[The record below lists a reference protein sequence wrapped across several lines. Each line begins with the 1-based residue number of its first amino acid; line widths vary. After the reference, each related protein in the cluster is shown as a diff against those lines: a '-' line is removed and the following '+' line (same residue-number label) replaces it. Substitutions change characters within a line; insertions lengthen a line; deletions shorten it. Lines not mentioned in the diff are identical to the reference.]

1 MLRNKTIIKTSLAA
15 LLFGAV
21 CVVVFLLAR
30 PQTQTD
36 QLKIVSTIFP
46 GYDFART
53 IAGDNADIT
62 MLIYPGSEIHSFEPS
77 PQDIINI
84 QDSDV
89 FIYVGG
95 ESEAWVE
102 KIIANLDTNRTK
114 IVRMMDAVD
123 LVEEEL
129 VEGMESE
136 HQHEHEDEDEHESE
150 VEYDEHV
157 WTSPLNAIKIVG
169 SIRDALVNADPQNAN
184 YYQTA
189 TANYTEQLTKLDSD
203 IRTTLS
209 DTAHHTLIF
218 GDRFPLRYFVEEY
231 GLQYYAAFPGCSDQT
246 EASTATLAFL
256 INKIK
261 SENIKYIFTIELS
274 NQAVARTIAAET
286 GAEILEFHSLHNIS
300 KSDFDS
306 GKTYLQIMHQNLTNL
321 KRALN

>member
-1 MLRNKTIIKTSLAA
+1 MLRNKTIAKTSLAA

-21 CVVVFLLAR
+21 CVVVFLLAK

-46 GYDFART
+46 GYDFARA

-62 MLIYPGSEIHSFEPS
+62 MLINPGSEIHSFEPS

-84 QDSDV
+84 QNSDV

-123 LVEEEL
+123 LVKEEL
-129 VEGMESE
+129 VEGMEP
-136 HQHEHEDEDEHESE
+136 EHEDEDEA
-150 VEYDEHV
+150 EYDEHV
-157 WTSPLNAIKIVG
+157 WTSPLNAIKIVE
-169 SIRDALVNADPQNAN
+169 SIRDAIVNADPQNAN

-189 TANYTEQLTKLDSD
+189 TADYTKQLAQLDSD

-209 DTAHHTLIF
+209 DTTHHTLIF

-231 GLQYYAAFPGCSDQT
+231 NLQYYAAFPGCSDQT

-286 GAEILEFHSLHNIS
+286 GTEILEFHSLHNIS

>member
-1 MLRNKTIIKTSLAA
+1 MPHNKTIVKTSLAA
-15 LLFGAV
+15 LLFSAV
-21 CVVVFLLAR
+21 CVVVFLLAK

-123 LVEEEL
+123 LVKEEL
-129 VEGMESE
+129 VEGMEP
-136 HQHEHEDEDEHESE
+136 EHEDEDE

-157 WTSPLNAIKIVG
+157 WTSPLNAIKIVE

-189 TANYTEQLTKLDSD
+189 TTDYTEQLAQLDSD

-209 DTAHHTLIF
+209 DTTHHTLIF

-231 GLQYYAAFPGCSDQT
+231 NLQYYAAFPGCSDQT

-286 GAEILEFHSLHNIS
+286 GTEILEFHSLHNIS

>member
-1 MLRNKTIIKTSLAA
+1 MLRNKTIAKTSLAA

-21 CVVVFLLAR
+21 CVAVFLLAK

-53 IAGDNADIT
+53 IAGDNADVT
-62 MLIYPGSEIHSFEPS
+62 MLIYPGSEIHSYEPS

-102 KIIANLDTNRTK
+102 KIIANLDTNHTK

-123 LVEEEL
+123 LVKEEL
-129 VEGMESE
+129 VEGMEP
-136 HQHEHEDEDEHESE
+136 EHEDEDE

-157 WTSPLNAIKIVG
+157 WTSPLNAIKIVE

-184 YYQTA
+184 FYQTA
-189 TANYTEQLTKLDSD
+189 AADYTKQLTQLDSE
-203 IRTTLS
+203 IRATLS
-209 DTAHHTLIF
+209 DVTHHTLIF

-231 GLQYYAAFPGCSDQT
+231 NLQYYAAFPGCSDQT

-286 GAEILEFHSLHNIS
+286 GTEILEFHSLHNIS

>member
-1 MLRNKTIIKTSLAA
+1 MLHNKTIVKTSLAA

-21 CVVVFLLAR
+21 CIVIFLLAK

-46 GYDFART
+46 GYDFARA

-136 HQHEHEDEDEHESE
+136 HENEDEI
-150 VEYDEHV
+150 EYDEHV
-157 WTSPLNAIKIVG
+157 WTSPLNAIKIVE

-184 YYQTA
+184 FYQAA
-189 TANYTEQLTKLDSD
+189 TTNYIEQLAQLDSD
-203 IRTTLS
+203 IRATLS
-209 DTAHHTLIF
+209 DTTHHTLIF

-231 GLQYYAAFPGCSDQT
+231 GLQYYAAFPGCSNQT

>member
-1 MLRNKTIIKTSLAA
+1 MLRNKTIAKTSLAA

-21 CVVVFLLAR
+21 CVIVFLLAK

-136 HQHEHEDEDEHESE
+136 HEDEDG

-157 WTSPLNAIKIVG
+157 WTSPLNAIKIVE

-184 YYQTA
+184 FYQTA
-189 TANYTEQLTKLDSD
+189 TANYTEQLTQLDSD
-203 IRTTLS
+203 IRATLS

-231 GLQYYAAFPGCSDQT
+231 NLQYYAAFPGCSDQT

-286 GAEILEFHSLHNIS
+286 GTEILEFHSLHNIS

-306 GKTYLQIMHQNLTNL
+306 GKTYLQIMYQNLTNL

>member
-21 CVVVFLLAR
+21 CVVVFLLAK

-46 GYDFART
+46 GYDFARA

-123 LVEEEL
+123 LVKEEL
-129 VEGMESE
+129 VEGMEPE
-136 HQHEHEDEDEHESE
+136 HEHEDE

-157 WTSPLNAIKIVG
+157 WTSPLNAIKIVE
-169 SIRDALVNADPQNAN
+169 SIRDTLVNADPQNAN
-184 YYQTA
+184 FYQTA
-189 TANYTEQLTKLDSD
+189 TADYTKQLAQLDSD
-203 IRTTLS
+203 IRATLS
-209 DTAHHTLIF
+209 DAAHHTLIF

-231 GLQYYAAFPGCSDQT
+231 NLQYYAAFPGCSDQT

-274 NQAVARTIAAET
+274 SQAVARTIAAET
-286 GAEILEFHSLHNIS
+286 GTEILEFHSLHNIS

-306 GKTYLQIMHQNLTNL
+306 GKTYLQIMQQNLTNL

>member
-1 MLRNKTIIKTSLAA
+1 MLRNKTIAKTSLAA

-21 CVVVFLLAR
+21 CVAVFLLAK

-53 IAGDNADIT
+53 IAGDNADVT
-62 MLIYPGSEIHSFEPS
+62 MLIYPGSEIHSYEPS

-102 KIIANLDTNRTK
+102 KIIANLDTNHTK

-123 LVEEEL
+123 LVKEEL
-129 VEGMESE
+129 VEGMEP
-136 HQHEHEDEDEHESE
+136 EHEDEDE

-157 WTSPLNAIKIVG
+157 WTSPLNAIKIVE

-184 YYQTA
+184 FYQTA
-189 TANYTEQLTKLDSD
+189 AADYTKQLTQLDSD
-203 IRTTLS
+203 IRATLS
-209 DTAHHTLIF
+209 DTTHHTLIF

-231 GLQYYAAFPGCSDQT
+231 DLQYYAAFPGCSDQT
-246 EASTATLAFL
+246 EASTATLTFL

-274 NQAVARTIAAET
+274 NQAVARTIATET

>member
-1 MLRNKTIIKTSLAA
+1 MLRNKTIAKTSLAA

-21 CVVVFLLAR
+21 CVIVFLLAK

-46 GYDFART
+46 GYDFARA

-102 KIIANLDTNRTK
+102 KIIANLDTNHTK

-123 LVEEEL
+123 LVKEEL
-129 VEGMESE
+129 VEGMEPE
-136 HQHEHEDEDEHESE
+136 HEHEDE

-157 WTSPLNAIKIVG
+157 WTSPLNAIKIVE

-184 YYQTA
+184 FYQTA
-189 TANYTEQLTKLDSD
+189 TADYTEQLTQLDSD
-203 IRTTLS
+203 IRATLS
-209 DTAHHTLIF
+209 DAAHHTLIF

-231 GLQYYAAFPGCSDQT
+231 NLQYYAAFPGCSDQT

-286 GAEILEFHSLHNIS
+286 GTEILEFHSLHNIS

>member
-1 MLRNKTIIKTSLAA
+1 MLRNKTIVKTSLAA

-21 CVVVFLLAR
+21 CVVVFLLAK

-53 IAGDNADIT
+53 IAGDNANIT

-123 LVEEEL
+123 LVKEEL
-129 VEGMESE
+129 VEGMEP
-136 HQHEHEDEDEHESE
+136 EHEDEDEA
-150 VEYDEHV
+150 EYDEHV
-157 WTSPLNAIKIVG
+157 WTSPLNAIKIVE

-189 TANYTEQLTKLDSD
+189 TADYTKQLAQLDSD
-203 IRTTLS
+203 IRTMLS
-209 DTAHHTLIF
+209 NTAHHTLIF

-231 GLQYYAAFPGCSDQT
+231 NLQYYAAFPGCSDQT

-286 GAEILEFHSLHNIS
+286 GTEILEFHSLHNIS

-306 GKTYLQIMHQNLTNL
+306 GKTYLQIMYQNLTNL

>member
-21 CVVVFLLAR
+21 CVVVFLLAK

-46 GYDFART
+46 GYDFARA

-102 KIIANLDTNRTK
+102 KIIANLDTNHTK

-123 LVEEEL
+123 LVKEEL
-129 VEGMESE
+129 VEGMEP
-136 HQHEHEDEDEHESE
+136 EHEDEDDA
-150 VEYDEHV
+150 EYDEHV
-157 WTSPLNAIKIVG
+157 WTSPLNAIKIVE

-184 YYQTA
+184 FYQTA
-189 TANYTEQLTKLDSD
+189 TADYTEQLTQLDSD
-203 IRTTLS
+203 IRATLS
-209 DTAHHTLIF
+209 DAAHHTLIF

-231 GLQYYAAFPGCSDQT
+231 NLQYYAAFPGCSDQT

-286 GAEILEFHSLHNIS
+286 GTEILEFHSLHNIS

-306 GKTYLQIMHQNLTNL
+306 GKTYLQIMYQNLTNL

>member
-1 MLRNKTIIKTSLAA
+1 MLRNKTIVKTSLAA

-21 CVVVFLLAR
+21 CVVVFLLAK

-123 LVEEEL
+123 LVKEEL

-136 HQHEHEDEDEHESE
+136 HENEDA

-157 WTSPLNAIKIVG
+157 WTSPLNAIKIVE

-189 TANYTEQLTKLDSD
+189 TADYTEQLAQLDSD
-203 IRTTLS
+203 IRATLS
-209 DTAHHTLIF
+209 DTTRHTLIF

-231 GLQYYAAFPGCSDQT
+231 NLQYYAAFPGCSDQT

-274 NQAVARTIAAET
+274 NQAVARTIAVET
-286 GAEILEFHSLHNIS
+286 GTEILEFHSLHNIS

>member
-1 MLRNKTIIKTSLAA
+1 MLRNKTIAKTSLAA

-21 CVVVFLLAR
+21 CVAVFLLAK

-53 IAGDNADIT
+53 IAGDNADVT
-62 MLIYPGSEIHSFEPS
+62 MLIYPGSEIHSYEPS

-102 KIIANLDTNRTK
+102 KIIANLDTNHTK

-123 LVEEEL
+123 LVKEEL
-129 VEGMESE
+129 VEGMEP
-136 HQHEHEDEDEHESE
+136 EHEDEDE

-157 WTSPLNAIKIVG
+157 WTSPLNAIKIVE

-184 YYQTA
+184 FYQTA
-189 TANYTEQLTKLDSD
+189 AADYTKQLTQLDSD
-203 IRTTLS
+203 IRATLS

-231 GLQYYAAFPGCSDQT
+231 NLQYYAAFPGCSDQT
-246 EASTATLAFL
+246 EASTATLTFL

-274 NQAVARTIAAET
+274 NQAVARTIATET

>member
-1 MLRNKTIIKTSLAA
+1 MLHDKTIVKTSLAA

-21 CVVVFLLAR
+21 CIVIFLLAK

-46 GYDFART
+46 GYDFARA

-62 MLIYPGSEIHSFEPS
+62 MLIYPGSEVHSFEPS

-95 ESEAWVE
+95 ESEAWIE

-123 LVEEEL
+123 LVKEEL
-129 VEGMESE
+129 VEGMEPE
-136 HQHEHEDEDEHESE
+136 HEHEGEA
-150 VEYDEHV
+150 EYDEHV
-157 WTSPLNAIKIVG
+157 WTSPLNAIKIVE

-184 YYQTA
+184 FYQAA
-189 TANYTEQLTKLDSD
+189 TTNYIKQLAQLDSD
-203 IRTTLS
+203 IRATLS
-209 DTAHHTLIF
+209 DTTHHTLIF

-231 GLQYYAAFPGCSDQT
+231 GLQYYAAFPGCSNQT

-274 NQAVARTIAAET
+274 NQAVARTITAET
-286 GAEILEFHSLHNIS
+286 GTEILEFHSLHNIS

-306 GKTYLQIMHQNLTNL
+306 GKTYLQIMYQNLTNL

>member
-1 MLRNKTIIKTSLAA
+1 MLRNKTIIKTSLAV
-15 LLFGAV
+15 LLFCAV
-21 CVVVFLLAR
+21 CVVVFLLAK

-46 GYDFART
+46 GYDFARA

-102 KIIANLDTNRTK
+102 KIIANLDTNHTK

-123 LVEEEL
+123 LVKEEL
-129 VEGMESE
+129 AEGMEP
-136 HQHEHEDEDEHESE
+136 EHEDEDE

-157 WTSPLNAIKIVG
+157 WTSPLNAIKIVE

-184 YYQTA
+184 FYQTA
-189 TANYTEQLTKLDSD
+189 TADYTEQLAQLDSD
-203 IRTTLS
+203 IRATLS

-231 GLQYYAAFPGCSDQT
+231 NLQYYAAFPGCSDQT
-246 EASTATLAFL
+246 EASTATLTFL

-274 NQAVARTIAAET
+274 NQAVARTIATET

>member
-1 MLRNKTIIKTSLAA
+1 MLRNKTIAKTSLAA

-21 CVVVFLLAR
+21 CVAVFLLAK

-53 IAGDNADIT
+53 IAGDNADVT
-62 MLIYPGSEIHSFEPS
+62 MLIYPGSEIHSYEPS

-102 KIIANLDTNRTK
+102 KIIANLDTNHTK

-123 LVEEEL
+123 LVKEEL
-129 VEGMESE
+129 VEGMEP
-136 HQHEHEDEDEHESE
+136 EHEDEDE

-157 WTSPLNAIKIVG
+157 WTSPLNAIKIVE

-184 YYQTA
+184 FYQTA
-189 TANYTEQLTKLDSD
+189 TADYTEQLAQLDSD
-203 IRTTLS
+203 IRATLS

-231 GLQYYAAFPGCSDQT
+231 DLQYYAAFPGCSDQT

-274 NQAVARTIAAET
+274 NQAVARTIATET

-306 GKTYLQIMHQNLTNL
+306 GKTYLQIMYQNLTNL

>member
-1 MLRNKTIIKTSLAA
+1 MLRNKTIIKTSLAV
-15 LLFGAV
+15 LLFCAV
-21 CVVVFLLAR
+21 CVVVFLLAK

-46 GYDFART
+46 GYDFARA

-84 QDSDV
+84 QNSDV

-123 LVEEEL
+123 LVKEEL
-129 VEGMESE
+129 VEGMEP
-136 HQHEHEDEDEHESE
+136 EHEDEDE

-157 WTSPLNAIKIVG
+157 WTSPLNAIKIVE

-184 YYQTA
+184 FYQTA
-189 TANYTEQLTKLDSD
+189 AADYTKQLTQLDSD
-203 IRTTLS
+203 IRATLS
-209 DTAHHTLIF
+209 DTTHHTLIF

-231 GLQYYAAFPGCSDQT
+231 DLQYYAAFPGCSDQT

-274 NQAVARTIAAET
+274 NQAVARTIATET

>member
-1 MLRNKTIIKTSLAA
+1 MLHDKTIVKTSLAA

-21 CVVVFLLAR
+21 CIVIFLLAK

-53 IAGDNADIT
+53 IAGDNADIA

-123 LVEEEL
+123 LVKEEL
-129 VEGMESE
+129 VGGMESE
-136 HQHEHEDEDEHESE
+136 HENEDEI
-150 VEYDEHV
+150 EYDEHV
-157 WTSPLNAIKIVG
+157 WTSPLNAIKIVE

-184 YYQTA
+184 FYQAA
-189 TANYTEQLTKLDSD
+189 TTNYIKQLAQLDSD
-203 IRTTLS
+203 IRATLS
-209 DTAHHTLIF
+209 DTTHHTLIF
-218 GDRFPLRYFVEEY
+218 GDRFPLRYFVKEY
-231 GLQYYAAFPGCSDQT
+231 NLQYYAAFPGCSDQT

-274 NQAVARTIAAET
+274 NQAIARTIAAET
-286 GAEILEFHSLHNIS
+286 GTEILEFHSLHNIS

-306 GKTYLQIMHQNLTNL
+306 GKTYLQIMYQNLTNL

>member
-1 MLRNKTIIKTSLAA
+1 MLHNKTIVKTSLAA

-21 CVVVFLLAR
+21 CIVIFLLAK

-46 GYDFART
+46 GYDFARA

-62 MLIYPGSEIHSFEPS
+62 MLIYPGSEVHSFEPS

-136 HQHEHEDEDEHESE
+136 HENEDEI
-150 VEYDEHV
+150 EYDEHV
-157 WTSPLNAIKIVG
+157 WTSPLNAIKIVE

-184 YYQTA
+184 FYQAA
-189 TANYTEQLTKLDSD
+189 TTNYIEQLAQLDSD
-203 IRTTLS
+203 IRATLS
-209 DTAHHTLIF
+209 DTTHHTLIF

-231 GLQYYAAFPGCSDQT
+231 GLQYYAAFPGCSNQT

>member
-1 MLRNKTIIKTSLAA
+1 MLRNKTIAKTSLAA

-21 CVVVFLLAR
+21 CVIVFLLAK

-46 GYDFART
+46 GYDFARA

-123 LVEEEL
+123 LVKEEL
-129 VEGMESE
+129 VEGMEP
-136 HQHEHEDEDEHESE
+136 EHEDEDG

-157 WTSPLNAIKIVG
+157 WTSPLNAIKIVE

-184 YYQTA
+184 FYQTA
-189 TANYTEQLTKLDSD
+189 TADYTEQLTQLDSD
-203 IRTTLS
+203 IRATLS

-231 GLQYYAAFPGCSDQT
+231 NLQYYAAFPGCSDQT

-261 SENIKYIFTIELS
+261 SENIKYVFTIELS

-286 GAEILEFHSLHNIS
+286 GTEILEFHSLHNIS

-306 GKTYLQIMHQNLTNL
+306 GKTYLQIMYQNLTNL

>member
-1 MLRNKTIIKTSLAA
+1 MLRNKTIAKTSLAA

-21 CVVVFLLAR
+21 CVVVFLLAK

-46 GYDFART
+46 GYDFARA

-62 MLIYPGSEIHSFEPS
+62 MLINPGSEIHSFEPS

-84 QDSDV
+84 QNSDV

-123 LVEEEL
+123 LVKEEL
-129 VEGMESE
+129 VEGMEP
-136 HQHEHEDEDEHESE
+136 EHEDEDEA
-150 VEYDEHV
+150 EYDEHV
-157 WTSPLNAIKIVG
+157 WTSPLNAIKIVE
-169 SIRDALVNADPQNAN
+169 SIRDAIVNADPQNAN

-189 TANYTEQLTKLDSD
+189 TADYTKQLAQLDSD
-203 IRTTLS
+203 IRTMLS
-209 DTAHHTLIF
+209 NTAHHTLIF

-231 GLQYYAAFPGCSDQT
+231 NLQYYAAFPGCSDQT

-286 GAEILEFHSLHNIS
+286 GTEILEFHSLHNIS

>member
-1 MLRNKTIIKTSLAA
+1 MLRNKTIAKTSLAA
-15 LLFGAV
+15 LLFGAI
-21 CVVVFLLAR
+21 CVVVFLLAK

-36 QLKIVSTIFP
+36 RLKIVSTIFP
-46 GYDFART
+46 GYDFARA

-129 VEGMESE
+129 VEGMEP
-136 HQHEHEDEDEHESE
+136 EHEDEDE

-157 WTSPLNAIKIVG
+157 WTSPLNAIKIVE

-184 YYQTA
+184 FYQTA
-189 TANYTEQLTKLDSD
+189 TADYTEQLAQLDSD
-203 IRTTLS
+203 IRATLS
-209 DTAHHTLIF
+209 DTTHHTLIF

-231 GLQYYAAFPGCSDQT
+231 NLQYYAAFPGCSDQT

-261 SENIKYIFTIELS
+261 TENIKYIFTIELS

-286 GAEILEFHSLHNIS
+286 GTEILEFHSLHNIS

-306 GKTYLQIMHQNLTNL
+306 GKTYLQIMYQNLTNL

>member
-1 MLRNKTIIKTSLAA
+1 MLRNKTIAKTSLAA

-21 CVVVFLLAR
+21 CVIVFLLAK

-46 GYDFART
+46 GYDFARA

-123 LVEEEL
+123 LVKEEL
-129 VEGMESE
+129 VEGMEP
-136 HQHEHEDEDEHESE
+136 EHEDEDG

-157 WTSPLNAIKIVG
+157 WTSPLNAIKIVE

-184 YYQTA
+184 FYQTA
-189 TANYTEQLTKLDSD
+189 TANYTEQLTQLDSD
-203 IRTTLS
+203 IRATLS

-231 GLQYYAAFPGCSDQT
+231 NLQYYAAFPGCSDQT

-286 GAEILEFHSLHNIS
+286 GTEILEFHSLHNIS

-306 GKTYLQIMHQNLTNL
+306 GKTYLQIMYQNLTNL

>member
-1 MLRNKTIIKTSLAA
+1 MLRNKTIAKTSLAA

-21 CVVVFLLAR
+21 CVIVFLLAK

-102 KIIANLDTNRTK
+102 KIIANLDTNHTK

-129 VEGMESE
+129 VEGMEP
-136 HQHEHEDEDEHESE
+136 EHEDEDG

-157 WTSPLNAIKIVG
+157 WTSPLNAIKIVE

-184 YYQTA
+184 FYQTA
-189 TANYTEQLTKLDSD
+189 TADYTEQLTQLDSD
-203 IRTTLS
+203 IRATLS

-231 GLQYYAAFPGCSDQT
+231 NLQYYAAFPGCSDQT

-286 GAEILEFHSLHNIS
+286 GTEILEFHSLHNIS

-306 GKTYLQIMHQNLTNL
+306 GKTYLQIMYQNLTNL

>member
-1 MLRNKTIIKTSLAA
+1 MLRNKTIAKTSLAA

-21 CVVVFLLAR
+21 CVIVFLLAK

-46 GYDFART
+46 GYDFARA

-102 KIIANLDTNRTK
+102 KIIANLDTNHTK

-123 LVEEEL
+123 LVKEEL
-129 VEGMESE
+129 VEGMEP
-136 HQHEHEDEDEHESE
+136 EHEDEDG

-157 WTSPLNAIKIVG
+157 WTSPLNAIKIVE

-184 YYQTA
+184 FYQTA
-189 TANYTEQLTKLDSD
+189 TANYTEQLTQLDSD
-203 IRTTLS
+203 IRATLS

-231 GLQYYAAFPGCSDQT
+231 NLQYYAAFPGCSDQT

-286 GAEILEFHSLHNIS
+286 GTEILEFHSLHNIS

-306 GKTYLQIMHQNLTNL
+306 GKTYLQIMYQNLTNL

>member
-1 MLRNKTIIKTSLAA
+1 MLRNKTIAKTSLAA

-21 CVVVFLLAR
+21 CVIVFLLAK

-46 GYDFART
+46 GYDFARA

-102 KIIANLDTNRTK
+102 KIIANLDTNHTK

-123 LVEEEL
+123 LVKEEL
-129 VEGMESE
+129 VEGMEP
-136 HQHEHEDEDEHESE
+136 EHEDEDE

-157 WTSPLNAIKIVG
+157 WTSPLNAIKIVE

-189 TANYTEQLTKLDSD
+189 TTDYTEQLAQLDSD

-209 DTAHHTLIF
+209 DTTHHTLIF

-231 GLQYYAAFPGCSDQT
+231 NLQYYAAFPGCSDQT

-286 GAEILEFHSLHNIS
+286 GTEILEFHSLHNIS

>member
-1 MLRNKTIIKTSLAA
+1 MLRNKTIAKTSLAA
-15 LLFGAV
+15 LLFGV
-21 CVVVFLLAR
+21 ICVVVFLLAK
-30 PQTQTD
+30 PQAQTD

-84 QDSDV
+84 QNSDI

-114 IVRMMDAVD
+114 IVRMMDAVN

-136 HQHEHEDEDEHESE
+136 HESENE

-157 WTSPLNAIKIVG
+157 WTSPLNAIKIVE
-169 SIRDALVNADPQNAN
+169 SIRDALVNADPQNVN
-184 YYQTA
+184 FYQTA
-189 TANYTEQLTKLDSD
+189 TADYTEQLAQLDSD
-203 IRTTLS
+203 IRATLS

-231 GLQYYAAFPGCSDQT
+231 DLQYYAAFPGCSDQT

-286 GAEILEFHSLHNIS
+286 GTEILEFHSLHNIS

>member
-1 MLRNKTIIKTSLAA
+1 MLRNKTIAKTSLAA

-21 CVVVFLLAR
+21 CVAVFLLAK

-123 LVEEEL
+123 LVKEEL
-129 VEGMESE
+129 VEGMEP
-136 HQHEHEDEDEHESE
+136 EHEDEDE

-157 WTSPLNAIKIVG
+157 WTSPLNAIKIVE

-189 TANYTEQLTKLDSD
+189 T
-203 IRTTLS
+203 
-209 DTAHHTLIF
+209 TAI
-218 GDRFPLRYFVEEY
+218 
-231 GLQYYAAFPGCSDQT
+231 
-246 EASTATLAFL
+246 
-256 INKIK
+256 
-261 SENIKYIFTIELS
+261 
-274 NQAVARTIAAET
+274 
-286 GAEILEFHSLHNIS
+286 
-300 KSDFDS
+300 
-306 GKTYLQIMHQNLTNL
+306 QNFS
-321 KRALN
+321 

>member
-1 MLRNKTIIKTSLAA
+1 MLRNKTIIKTSLAV
-15 LLFGAV
+15 LLFCAV
-21 CVVVFLLAR
+21 CVVVFLLAK

-46 GYDFART
+46 GYDFARA

-102 KIIANLDTNRTK
+102 KIIANLDTNHTK

-123 LVEEEL
+123 LVKEEL
-129 VEGMESE
+129 VEGMEP
-136 HQHEHEDEDEHESE
+136 EHEDEDE

-157 WTSPLNAIKIVG
+157 WTSPLNAIKIVE

-184 YYQTA
+184 FYQTA
-189 TANYTEQLTKLDSD
+189 AADYTKQLTQLDSD
-203 IRTTLS
+203 IRATLS

-231 GLQYYAAFPGCSDQT
+231 DLQYYAAFPGCSDQT

-286 GAEILEFHSLHNIS
+286 GTEILEFHSLHNIS

>member
-1 MLRNKTIIKTSLAA
+1 MLRNKTIAKTSLAA

-21 CVVVFLLAR
+21 CVVVFLLAK

-53 IAGDNADIT
+53 IAGDNANIT

-123 LVEEEL
+123 LVKEEL
-129 VEGMESE
+129 VEGMEP
-136 HQHEHEDEDEHESE
+136 EHEDEDEA
-150 VEYDEHV
+150 EYDEHV
-157 WTSPLNAIKIVG
+157 WTSPLNAIKIVE

-189 TANYTEQLTKLDSD
+189 TADYTKQLAQLDSD
-203 IRTTLS
+203 IRTMLS
-209 DTAHHTLIF
+209 NTAHHTLIF

-231 GLQYYAAFPGCSDQT
+231 NLQYYAAFPGCSDQT

-274 NQAVARTIAAET
+274 SQAVARTIAAET
-286 GAEILEFHSLHNIS
+286 GTEILEFHSLHNIS

-306 GKTYLQIMHQNLTNL
+306 GKTYLQIMQQNLTNL

>member
-1 MLRNKTIIKTSLAA
+1 MLRNKTIAKTSLAA

-21 CVVVFLLAR
+21 CVIVFLLAK

-46 GYDFART
+46 GYDFARA

-123 LVEEEL
+123 LVKEEL
-129 VEGMESE
+129 VEGMEP
-136 HQHEHEDEDEHESE
+136 EHEDEDG

-157 WTSPLNAIKIVG
+157 WTSPLNAIKIVE

-184 YYQTA
+184 FYQTA
-189 TANYTEQLTKLDSD
+189 TADYTEHLTQLDSD
-203 IRTTLS
+203 LRATLS
-209 DTAHHTLIF
+209 DTTHHTLIF

-231 GLQYYAAFPGCSDQT
+231 NLQYYAAFPGCSDQT

-286 GAEILEFHSLHNIS
+286 GTEILEFHSLHNIS

-306 GKTYLQIMHQNLTNL
+306 GKTYLQIMYQNLTNL

>member
-1 MLRNKTIIKTSLAA
+1 MLRNKTIAKTSLAA

-21 CVVVFLLAR
+21 CVAVFLLAK

-53 IAGDNADIT
+53 IAGDNADVT
-62 MLIYPGSEIHSFEPS
+62 MLIYPGSEIHSYEPS

-102 KIIANLDTNRTK
+102 KIIANLDTNHTK

-123 LVEEEL
+123 LVKEEL
-129 VEGMESE
+129 VEGMEP
-136 HQHEHEDEDEHESE
+136 EHEDEDE

-157 WTSPLNAIKIVG
+157 WTSPLNAIKIVE
-169 SIRDALVNADPQNAN
+169 SIRDALVNADPQNVN
-184 YYQTA
+184 FYQTA
-189 TANYTEQLTKLDSD
+189 TADYTEQLAQLDSD
-203 IRTTLS
+203 IRATLS

-231 GLQYYAAFPGCSDQT
+231 NLQYYAAFPGCSDQT

-286 GAEILEFHSLHNIS
+286 GTEILEFHSLHNIS

>member
-1 MLRNKTIIKTSLAA
+1 MLRNKTIAKTSLAA

-21 CVVVFLLAR
+21 CVIVFLLAK

-46 GYDFART
+46 GYDFARA

-123 LVEEEL
+123 LVKEEL
-129 VEGMESE
+129 VEGMEP
-136 HQHEHEDEDEHESE
+136 EHEDEDG

-157 WTSPLNAIKIVG
+157 WTSPLNAIKIVE

-184 YYQTA
+184 FYQTA
-189 TANYTEQLTKLDSD
+189 TADYTEQLTQLDSD
-203 IRTTLS
+203 IRATLS

-231 GLQYYAAFPGCSDQT
+231 NLQYYAAFPGCSDQT

-286 GAEILEFHSLHNIS
+286 GTEILEFHSLHNIS

-306 GKTYLQIMHQNLTNL
+306 GKTYLQIMYQNLTNL

>member
-1 MLRNKTIIKTSLAA
+1 MLRNKTIAKTSLAA

-21 CVVVFLLAR
+21 CVIVFLLAK

-46 GYDFART
+46 GYDFARA

-102 KIIANLDTNRTK
+102 KIIANLDTNHTK

-123 LVEEEL
+123 LVKEEL
-129 VEGMESE
+129 VEGMEP
-136 HQHEHEDEDEHESE
+136 EHEDEDG

-157 WTSPLNAIKIVG
+157 WTSPLNAIKIVE

-184 YYQTA
+184 FYQTA
-189 TANYTEQLTKLDSD
+189 TANYTEQLTQLDSD
-203 IRTTLS
+203 IRATLS
-209 DTAHHTLIF
+209 DTTHHTLIF

-231 GLQYYAAFPGCSDQT
+231 NLQYYAAFPGCSDQT

-286 GAEILEFHSLHNIS
+286 GTEILEFHSLHNIS

-306 GKTYLQIMHQNLTNL
+306 GKTYLQIMYQNLTNL